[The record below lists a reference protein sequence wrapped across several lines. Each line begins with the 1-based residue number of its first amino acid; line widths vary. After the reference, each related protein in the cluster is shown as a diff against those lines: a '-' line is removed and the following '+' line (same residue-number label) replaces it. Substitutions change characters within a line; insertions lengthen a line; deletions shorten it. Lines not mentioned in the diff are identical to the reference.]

1 MNILA
6 KLTTA
11 LLLLSALPSFSQK
24 IKITGKVTDA
34 STNEIMQG
42 VSVRAKSSGAGTSTN
57 AQGVYSIDAAS
68 NDVLEFTYTG
78 YAPEAVSVKG
88 KSTINVS
95 MKTAVTDL
103 NQVVVV
109 GSRSGGRIRTETPV
123 PVDVISVNNATQVSA
138 KTDLTSLLN
147 VLAPSFNYNKQSGS
161 DGADAIDLATLRGL
175 GPDQTLVLINGKRR
189 HQTAF
194 VALFGTRGRGNSGTD
209 LNAIPEAA
217 IDRVE
222 ILRDGASAQYGSDAI
237 AGVINIILKKD
248 VKHLNVSAGWAGY
261 DDHKYNSLNVITP
274 NEYVTGHQIDGGA
287 FKLGL
292 DYGIPIGKN
301 NGYLDLGA
309 NFLTQGKTFRQ
320 VPDTNV
326 TTNDKAL
333 PVNTGRRANGDASV
347 QSGGLLLNAE
357 IPIAHTKTTAYFFGG
372 YNYKE
377 SNAYAYSRNFSARP
391 DRFPTDANG
400 NLAFV
405 PDIMHKV
412 NPGDP
417 NSEIFFNPLIDVHI
431 TDASFSGG
439 VKGILGKGWDWDLS
453 NTIGENDFHY
463 YGQKTFNAS
472 LNAEGKNRNRF
483 NDGGF
488 SFLQNTFNIDI
499 SKHFPSILNGFTFSF
514 GGEYRYE
521 QYKIYAGEEA
531 SYKNFDPDK
540 TVINADGDEF
550 TVAAGSQGF
559 PGFQPGDEVKAHR
572 NNLGLYVD
580 GELDVTNKWLVG
592 GAIRYENYSDFGSL
606 ATFKFDTRYKVASN
620 FNLRGS
626 VSTGYRAP
634 SLQQINFSNTFTN
647 VQGGKIF
654 EVKIAPNYSPITKA
668 AGIPNLNQ
676 EKSLNASLGFSWKP
690 AKNFTITV
698 DGYLVKIKDR
708 VVLTGQF
715 DTSVAAIA
723 PILEE
728 LNVAQAQFY
737 ANAVNT
743 TNYGLDVVV
752 NYDKTFKKN
761 SLKIVLAG
769 NFQHMTIDNIN
780 IPTALNDTY
789 EHQQAF
795 FSDREQ
801 KYVLASA
808 PPVKLGFN
816 LEYGNRFR
824 VGTYQTYFGKVE
836 ILGYGYENTYPPLVA
851 LDKTGELVPEQFNYN
866 GKLVSDLYV
875 TYKFTKVISGSL
887 GCDNIFNV
895 HPDLGI
901 VKGANMSAYDGEA
914 GGPWDPVQMGF
925 NGRRLYA
932 KMYFKF

>member
-1 MNILA
+1 MNLFP
-6 KLTTA
+6 KLIATM
-11 LLLLSALPSFSQK
+11 LLFSTVNVFSQK

-34 STNEIMQG
+34 NTKEILQG
-42 VSVRAKSSGAGTSTN
+42 VSIRVKSGGATTTDDQGMYSVN
-57 AQGVYSIDAAS
+57 ANSK
-68 NDVLEFTYTG
+68 DVLEFTYTG
-78 YAPEAVSVKG
+78 YAMKTVNVNG
-88 KSTINVS
+88 QTTINIYLQP
-95 MKTAVTDL
+95 AVTDL

-109 GSRSGGRIRTETPV
+109 GSRGGGRIRTETPV
-123 PVDVISVNNATQVSA
+123 PVDVISVNQATQVTA

-248 VKHLNVSAGWAGY
+248 VKQLNVNAGWAGY
-261 DDHKYNSLNVITP
+261 DDHKYNTLNSVVP
-274 NEYVTGHQIDGGA
+274 NEYLTSHRIDGNT
-287 FKLGL
+287 FKLGI
-292 DYGIPIGKN
+292 DYGVPIGKS
-301 NGYLDLGA
+301 NGFINFGA
-309 NFLTQGKTFRQ
+309 NFLTQAKTFRQ

-326 TTNDKAL
+326 ATNDKAL

-347 QSGGLLLNAE
+347 RSSGIMLNSE
-357 IPIAHTKTTAYFFGG
+357 IPIANSQTSVYFFGG
-372 YNYKE
+372 YNYKQ
-377 SNAYAYSRNFSARP
+377 SDAYAYSRNFSARP
-391 DRFPTDANG
+391 DRFPTDVNG

-405 PDIMHKV
+405 PGIMHYTE
-412 NPGDP
+412 P
-417 NSEIFFNPLIDVHI
+417 NNTGEIFFNPIISAHI
-431 TDASFSGG
+431 TDGSLSAGI
-439 VKGILGKGWDWDLS
+439 KGLVGKNWNWNIS
-453 NTIGENDFHY
+453 NTIGDNDFHY
-463 YGQKTFNAS
+463 YGLKTFNAS
-472 LNAEGKNRNRF
+472 LNAEGKNKNRF

-488 SFLQNTFNIDI
+488 SFLQNTINADI
-499 SKHFPSILNGFTFSF
+499 SRHFPSIMQGLTFSF
-514 GGEYRYE
+514 GAEYRYE
-521 QYKIYAGEEA
+521 KYKIYAGEEA
-531 SYKNFDPDK
+531 SYKNYDPDK
-540 TVINADGDEF
+540 TVKNAAGD
-550 TVAAGSQGF
+550 TYNVAAGAQGF
-559 PGFQPGDEVKAHR
+559 PGFQPADEVNAHR
-572 NNLGLYVD
+572 NNLGIYVD
-580 GELDVTNKWLVG
+580 GELDVTRKWLVG
-592 GAIRYENYSDFGSL
+592 GAIRFENYSDFGSL
-606 ATFKFDTRYKVASN
+606 ATYKFDTRYKVADN
-620 FNLRGS
+620 FNIRGS
-626 VSTGYRAP
+626 ISSGYRAP

-647 VQGGKIF
+647 VQGGNIF

-668 AGIPNLNQ
+668 AGIPNLKQ
-676 EKSLNASLGFSWKP
+676 EKSLNASLGFSWKA
-690 AKNFTITV
+690 AKPLTVTV
-698 DGYLVKIKDR
+698 DGYIVRIKDR
-708 VVLTGQF
+708 VVLSGQF
-715 DTSVAAIA
+715 DESVAAIA

-743 TNYGLDVVV
+743 INYGLDVVL
-752 NYDKTFKKN
+752 NYNKSWGKN
-761 SLKIVLAG
+761 DLKAVLAG
-769 NFQHMTIDNIN
+769 NFQHMKIQSIN
-780 IPTALNDTY
+780 IPPALNDTY

-808 PPVKLGFN
+808 PPVKIGFN
-816 LEYGNRFR
+816 LEYGINKFSI
-824 VGTYQTYFGKVE
+824 GTYQTYFGKIV

-866 GKLVSDLYV
+866 GKLVSDLYA
-875 TYKFTKVISGSL
+875 TYKFNHVISASI

-932 KMYFKF
+932 KVNFRF